1 MLLDELSAARQQVEV
16 FKMEKAIFAGGC
28 FRCLVRPIQERD
40 GVLKVVSGY
49 TGGAEE
55 NAVYSKVKNG
65 GTGHVE
71 VVYIEYDPERISYEE
86 LLGIYWPLTDP
97 TDAAGQFS
105 DRGDAY
111 RSIIFTYTDGQ
122 RQAALKSRNELA
134 ESGRFEKPI
143 VTEIR
148 EAGPFYPAED
158 FHQDFDLKN
167 GFRYALYVQGSGREK
182 FQRKFWPKNRTH
194 LKEKLTDMQYLVT
207 QENGTEPPYENEYWG
222 NEREGIY
229 VDIVSGEPL
238 FSSRDQYDAGCGWPS
253 FTKPITDSMV
263 EEKWDVSTKNTRR
276 EIRSRHAD
284 SHLGHVFEDG
294 PREKGGLR
302 YCINSAAL
310 RFIPKERLDEE
321 GYGDFMILFALKK
334 D

>member
-1 MLLDELSAARQQVEV
+1 
-16 FKMEKAIFAGGC
+16 MERAMFAGGC
-28 FRCLVRPIQERD
+28 FWCLVRPLQERD

-55 NAVYSKVKNG
+55 DAVYSKVKNG

-71 VVYIEYDPERISYEE
+71 AVYIEYDAERISYEE
-86 LLGIYWPLTDP
+86 LLDIYWPLTDP
-97 TDAAGQFS
+97 TDAEGQFS
-105 DRGDAY
+105 DRGEAY
-111 RSIIFTYTDGQ
+111 RSIIFTYTDEQ
-122 RQAALKSRNELA
+122 RQAAGQSRDKLA

-148 EAGPFYPAED
+148 EAGEFYPAED

-167 GFRYALYVQGSGREK
+167 SFRYALYVQGSGREK
-182 FQRKFWPKNRTH
+182 FQRTYWPKDRTH
-194 LKEKLTDMQYLVT
+194 LKEKLTEMQYVVT
-207 QENGTEPPYENEYWG
+207 QENGTEPPYENEYWD

-294 PREKGGLR
+294 PVAKGGLR

-310 RFIPKERLDEE
+310 RFIPKERLEEE
-321 GYGDFMILFALKK
+321 GYGDFMILFALKR

>member
-1 MLLDELSAARQQVEV
+1 
-16 FKMEKAIFAGGC
+16 MEKAMFAGGC
-28 FRCLVRPIQERD
+28 FWCLVRPLHERD
-40 GVLKVVSGY
+40 GVEKVVSGY
-49 TGGAEE
+49 TGGSEE
-55 NAVYSKVKNG
+55 DAVYSRVKNG
-65 GTGHVE
+65 DTGHVE
-71 VVYIEYDPERISYEE
+71 AVYIEYDAERISYSD
-86 LLGIYWPLTDP
+86 LIDIYWPLTDP
-97 TDAAGQFS
+97 TDAEGQFS
-105 DRGDAY
+105 DRGAAY
-111 RSIIFTYTDGQ
+111 RSIIFTFTEEQ
-122 RQAALKSRNELA
+122 RAEAVRSRDELA
-134 ESGRFEKPI
+134 DSGRFEQPI
-143 VTEIR
+143 VTKIK

-182 FQRKFWPKNRTH
+182 FKRKYWPKDRSH
-194 LKEKLTDMQYLVT
+194 LKEKLTEMQYAVT
-207 QENGTEPPYENEYWG
+207 QENGTEPPYENEYWD
-222 NEREGIY
+222 NDREGIY

-263 EEKWDVSTKNTRR
+263 EEKWDVSTKHTRR

-294 PREKGGLR
+294 PAEKGGMR

-310 RFIPKERLDEE
+310 RFIPKERLEEE
-321 GYGDFMILFALKK
+321 GYGDFMILFALRK